1 MTTRASDSRSIT
13 AEERRRMIQGAAYAR
28 YERRGF
34 VHGHD
39 LEDWLEAETHVDS
52 IISGRRKPEAA
63 ETPEPPEPELQQ
75 SGGRSIARDERMKRI
90 VRQHPQRDD
99 SKV

>member
-1 MTTRASDSRSIT
+1 MTTRASESRSIT

-39 LEDWLEAETHVDS
+39 LEDWLAAETHVDS
-52 IISGRRKPEAA
+52 IISGRRKPEAP
-63 ETPEPPEPELQQ
+63 ETPEPELQQ

-90 VRQHPQRDD
+90 VKQHPQRDD
-99 SKV
+99 LKI

>member
-1 MTTRASDSRSIT
+1 MTTHASESGSIT
-13 AEERRRMIQGAAYAR
+13 AEERWRMIQGAAYAR

-34 VHGHD
+34 VHGRD
-39 LEDWLEAETHVDS
+39 LEDWLAAETYVDRL
-52 IISGRRKPEAA
+52 ISGRRQPEAT
-63 ETPEPPEPELQQ
+63 ETPEPELQQ

-90 VRQHPQRDD
+90 VRQHPQRDY